1 MAASLTIAVVGDI
14 CLSDHLLCYGFGVK
28 SAVDKYGDEFI
39 FKNII
44 PLLDDADIIFGNL
57 ECVLSNKGLKD
68 NDIKS
73 RLFRGK
79 PEHISVLKKA
89 GFNILNIA
97 NNHTMQ
103 YGCEAFIDMERLLLE
118 NSIDPLGVKGDDKYN
133 SKPVLYDIKNKK
145 IAMLGYSFEKDRH
158 ADGELAYAKGNFET
172 IRQDIA
178 ELKNNENPD
187 YIILSCHW
195 GLELMLRPSN
205 HTVKLARQLIDIG
218 VDIILGHHSHTLQ
231 GCETYKNK
239 LIIYSLGNFIFDL
252 QWDVNTRKTGIY
264 KIAISDNGQINHNFI
279 PIYINNNYQ
288 PTLDGINSDIWDK
301 KQIPDDPDEDIEYA
315 NLIYYSEYNKL
326 EKKLYFKKLI
336 FVLKNIWR
344 LKARVIIQLVKQK
357 IKK

>member
-133 SKPVLYDIKNKK
+133 SKPVCMALSMFIN
-145 IAMLGYSFEKDRH
+145 R
-158 ADGELAYAKGNFET
+158 LA
-172 IRQDIA
+172 
-178 ELKNNENPD
+178 
-187 YIILSCHW
+187 
-195 GLELMLRPSN
+195 
-205 HTVKLARQLIDIG
+205 
-218 VDIILGHHSHTLQ
+218 
-231 GCETYKNK
+231 
-239 LIIYSLGNFIFDL
+239 
-252 QWDVNTRKTGIY
+252 
-264 KIAISDNGQINHNFI
+264 
-279 PIYINNNYQ
+279 
-288 PTLDGINSDIWDK
+288 
-301 KQIPDDPDEDIEYA
+301 
-315 NLIYYSEYNKL
+315 
-326 EKKLYFKKLI
+326 
-336 FVLKNIWR
+336 
-344 LKARVIIQLVKQK
+344 
-357 IKK
+357 